1 MLKTLFWLS
10 VILFLIIFFA
20 LPIIGLIMGFIQ
32 GIKVDSKWEKEN
44 RDANIIR
51 KN

>member
-1 MLKTLFWLS
+1 M
-10 VILFLIIFFA
+10 FFA
-20 LPIIGLIMGFIQ
+20 LPVIGLIMGFIQ

>member
-1 MLKTLFWLS
+1 MKTLFWLF
-10 VILFLIIFFA
+10 VILLLVMFFA
-20 LPIIGLIMGFIQ
+20 LPVIGLIMGFIQ

-44 RDANIIR
+44 ADANIIR

>member
-1 MLKTLFWLS
+1 VKVLFWLF

-32 GIKVDSKWEKEN
+32 GMKIDNKWEKEN

>member
-1 MLKTLFWLS
+1 LKTLFWLF
-10 VILFLIIFFA
+10 VILLLIMFFA
-20 LPIIGLIMGFIQ
+20 LPVIGLIMGFIQ

-44 RDANIIR
+44 TDANIIR

>member
-1 MLKTLFWLS
+1 LKTLFWLF
-10 VILFLIIFFA
+10 VILFLIMFFA
-20 LPIIGLIMGFIQ
+20 LPVIGLIMGFIQ